1 MQQSVHRYQYPMV
14 PLFLLQALG
23 QEIHPLGKRKKL
35 DIQERNMLS
44 LVGLL
49 HMVAVLYF

>member
-1 MQQSVHRYQYPMV
+1 MQQSVYPYQYHY
-14 PLFLLQALG
+14 FSG